1 MYTNMVKA
9 IEVDRE
15 CLQSKCLAI
24 CAECFG
30 TAAVPKGSGQDC
42 QDRLAAIAADC
53 RMHPT
58 SAVDRGYLAVKGG
71 NSGEVVVR
79 SPNFEDF
86 RRTLVPSWSELV
98 WPACWTQEKVLQG
111 WIPPTQHHE
120 MSWGHICPKWFCT
133 ILCCPG
139 CTWRWVSWQKLVGN
153 SLNLSTRSTASKII
167 TYTKGNRWRRGINKK
182 YVLTRPNVM

>member
-1 MYTNMVKA
+1 MCENGQIQMGLFQGQSLVSTFQNNQSTKWCEAPGMYTNMVKA

-42 QDRLAAIAADC
+42 QDRLAAIAVDC

-79 SPNFEDF
+79 SQNFEDF
-86 RRTLVPSWSELV
+86 RRTLVPRNHNGQNWCDLPVEPKKKSYKDEF
-98 WPACWTQEKVLQG
+98 
-111 WIPPTQHHE
+111 PPHSIIRCHE
-120 MSWGHICPKWFCT
+120 VTFVQSDFVPFSAAQDALEDGSAD
-133 ILCCPG
+133 
-139 CTWRWVSWQKLVGN
+139 R
-153 SLNLSTRSTASKII
+153 NL
-167 TYTKGNRWRRGINKK
+167 
-182 YVLTRPNVM
+182 